1 MWSDMLGWQLS
12 WIQFI
17 HSVVHDSLQPH
28 GLQHTR
34 LLCPSPTPGAC
45 SISCPLSRWCHPTIS
60 SSVIPLSSCLQSFPA
75 SGFFFFSP
83 VSEFSTSGGQVIGAS
98 ASASVLLKNIQDWW
112 KVAAVSRMLHQ
123 DSWPPE
129 ERILIRGQRQGLTTW
144 SFLCSKVL
152 LKYNTARE
160 TSDIDIRRG

>member
-75 SGFFFFSP
+75 SGFCFFFPKWVNSP
-83 VSEFSTSGGQVIGAS
+83 HQVAK
-98 ASASVLLKNIQDWW
+98 LLELQLQHQSFQRIFRTDERLLLW
-112 KVAAVSRMLHQ
+112 AVCYT
-123 DSWPPE
+123 
-129 ERILIRGQRQGLTTW
+129 RI
-144 SFLCSKVL
+144 
-152 LKYNTARE
+152 
-160 TSDIDIRRG
+160 IDLQRRGFWSGVRDKAWLLGAFCVAKFY